1 MKIIITQGFKNT
13 RTLLSSFTKFFVFQ
27 TYTPDK
33 VYQVDQSTSNIEA
46 TPALIQASI
55 SSIAVAFQSATVAH
69 EGYVDV
75 SAVLGA
81 TVLSTDYIE
90 LSFSAEFVLQGA
102 SSITCSKVVGSVATA
117 ITCTPTFTSGYLS
130 YIKIEGLCNCDSTS
144 TYTVRIH
151 NIRNLL
157 ESKAFIGTL
166 TYSTKASATESIG
179 TGTLDLSTVPKLS
192 AGILTSTTVTR
203 SISSQGAVSIFTLA
217 FTTPGILLDGSTIQ
231 LGLPLNQIVKE
242 GASFTCTD
250 PSTGTAL
257 TCSVSPAATATYN
270 YLTINEWK

>member
-1 MKIIITQGFKNT
+1 MKITITQGFKNT
-13 RTLLSSFTKFFVFQ
+13 RTVVSSFSKFFVFQ

-33 VYQVDQSTSNIEA
+33 VYQVDQSSSNIEA

-55 SSIAVAFQSATVAH
+55 TNIAVTFQSATVAH
-69 EGYVDV
+69 EGYIDI
-75 SAVLGA
+75 SAILGA

-90 LSFSAEFVLQGA
+90 ISLNTEFVLQG
-102 SSITCSKVVGSVATA
+102 SSAVTCSKVVGSIATS

-157 ESKAFIGTL
+157 ESKVFTGTL

-179 TGTLDLSTVPKLS
+179 AGTLDLSTVPKLS
-192 AGILTSTTVTR
+192 AGVLTSTTVTR
-203 SISSQGAVSIFTLA
+203 SITSQGAVSIFALT

-231 LGLPLNQIVKE
+231 LGLPLNQIVVD
-242 GASFTCTD
+242 GTSFTCTD
-250 PSTGTAL
+250 TSTGAAL
-257 TCSVSPAATATYN
+257 SCSASPVATTTYN